1 MQIPHLLN
9 PKVAHYDTKN
19 NALGYF
25 ILISL

>member
-1 MQIPHLLN
+1 MQIQHLLN
-9 PKVAHYDTKN
+9 PKVAQKNKKN